1 MDKVIYEFFKNNKLK
16 LKNKTFVLAVSTG
29 VDSMVMLQ
37 GFLNLKD
44 KFSLNLN
51 VAHYNHRMRKQSE
64 VEEQFLKAYCQEKGI
79 SCFVER
85 LEEEILGNFQ
95 SFARTKRYEFF
106 RKITHLVNA
115 DYLVLA
121 HHADDNIETI
131 LMRIIRGS
139 NLKGYAGMDAV
150 MPFHNLLLI
159 RPFLTTTKS
168 ELINYANLHRLK
180 YYQDESNYDD
190 VYTRNRI
197 RKEIVPVLYN
207 EDKNVHLKFQ
217 EFSETLKEANKLL
230 EEKVNSFLKKTQKG
244 RDNVSFSLP
253 EFLKLSHYL
262 RIEVLFKILK
272 VYELSKSAIE
282 EILKMILSE
291 KKNLKVHFK
300 NQFTFV
306 KEYNKISFYKGLIET
321 PKFDVLID
329 GPGTYQLSDNISV
342 NVIKKDCINI
352 PNFDDLWY
360 NTNML
365 PLRLR
370 NRKPG
375 DKILIETGY
384 KKVKDL
390 LIDKKIGIL
399 EREQVIICEKD
410 NEILAVLGI
419 RKSSILKQI
428 KNNDIIIKVERKDG

>member
-1 MDKVIYEFFKNNKLK
+1 MDKVLINFFKNNNLK
-16 LKNKTFVLAVSTG
+16 FKNKTFVLAISTG

-37 GFLNLKD
+37 AFLNLKD
-44 KFSLNLN
+44 KFALKLH
-51 VAHYNHRMRKQSE
+51 VAHYNHRMRMQSE
-64 VEEQFLKAYCQEKGI
+64 VEEEFLKEYCLKNDI
-79 SCFVER
+79 SCNVES
-85 LEEEILGNFQ
+85 LQEDATGNFQ

-106 RKITHLVNA
+106 YKVCASLQA

-139 NLKGYAGMDAV
+139 NLKGYSGMDEV
-150 MPFHNLLLI
+150 VPFHNSLLI
-159 RPFLTTTKS
+159 RPFLRTAKS
-168 ELINYANLHRLK
+168 ELINYANLHKLK
-180 YYQDESNYDD
+180 YYQDESNFDD
-190 VYTRNRI
+190 IYTRNRI

-207 EDKNVHLKFQ
+207 EDQNVYLKFQ
-217 EFSETLKEANKLL
+217 DFSETLKEANKLL
-230 EEKVNSFLKKTQKG
+230 EEKVNNFLNITIKG
-244 RDNVSFSLP
+244 GNYVNFSLL
-253 EFLKLSHYL
+253 EFLKLNNFL
-262 RIEVLFKILK
+262 RIEVLFKLLK
-272 VYELSKSAIE
+272 EYELSKSAIE
-282 EILKMILSE
+282 EILKLILST

-306 KEYNKISFYKGLIET
+306 KEYNKISFYRGLIET
-321 PKFDVLID
+321 PKFDVLII
-329 GPGTYQLSDNISV
+329 GPGTYQLSDKISV
-342 NVIKKDCINI
+342 NVIKKDSIDI
-352 PNFDDLWY
+352 PNYADLWY

-365 PLRLR
+365 PIRLR

-410 NEILAVLGI
+410 KEILAVLGI
-419 RKSSILKQI
+419 RKSSVLKQM